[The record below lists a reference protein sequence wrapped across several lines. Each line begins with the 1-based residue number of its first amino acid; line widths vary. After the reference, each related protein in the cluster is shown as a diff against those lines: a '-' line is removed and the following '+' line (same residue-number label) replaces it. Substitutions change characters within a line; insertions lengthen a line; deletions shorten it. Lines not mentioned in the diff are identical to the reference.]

1 MTQYFKNVWL
11 GLWTVLVGMKI
22 TFRHLWEPNVTV
34 QYPKEQYPIPSNARN
49 RLQLDT
55 TLCNGCNSCARA
67 CPVNCITVETM
78 RVVPDDPE
86 QPMIA
91 DGSKRKLWVPV
102 YDIDFAK
109 CCFCSLCTTVCP
121 TFAIKH
127 TTEFEYSVYDRN
139 DLFYHFT
146 DMSPE
151 KIKVKQQMLDE
162 YLAKEKAAKEAAAAK
177 KAAEEKAKAEAVSVK
192 VTEEPAQPEETKE

>member
-1 MTQYFKNVWL
+1 MIEYIKNVWL
-11 GLWTVLVGMKI
+11 GFWTVIIGMKI
-22 TFRHLWEPNVTV
+22 TFIHLFEKKVTV
-34 QYPKEQYPIPSNARN
+34 QYPDDRYPIPPNARN
-49 RLQLDT
+49 KLYLEP
-55 TLCNGCNSCARA
+55 TLCNGCTSCARI
-67 CPVNCITVETM
+67 CPVNCIKVETL

-109 CCFCSLCTTVCP
+109 CCFCGLCTTVCP

-127 TTEFEYSVYDRN
+127 TVEFEYSTYSRD
-139 DLFYHFT
+139 DLYVRFS

-151 KIKVKQQMLDE
+151 KVIEKKKMLE
-162 YLAKEKAAKEAAAAK
+162 EFQAKEKAAKAEASK
-177 KAAEEKAKAEAVSVK
+177 KAAEDKIKAEGQTQANTTTK
-192 VTEEPAQPEETKE
+192 PEAKENK